1 MQTEKRPIWVRA
13 LLTAGFLV
21 LCAAW
26 LFLAVVLWDGGKLSW
41 GFKPIWPKTGT
52 LPIVRN
58 LPSGAFLADLPS
70 RFRDWDGKA
79 ALLIY
84 LCLFPLPCWAFAL
97 TALLP
102 DTLRRFFPG
111 NRRLLLGYGIIAA
124 LGVVFG
130 LLCTLA
136 GCTTLLRGLLSFSAE
151 QSLARI
157 HMLLIPISGAL
168 AVLGWLLPCAAH
180 RLLELRGGRALLR
193 EAGSGARRVG
203 LCFACA
209 FAVTAASCLLLASI
223 KPLAPQAVRFVDGF
237 CANNAVYDSEAFV
250 SVCMAPL
257 MEELA
262 FRGLIQRGLRKN
274 LPAWAA
280 VVLTSLFF
288 GLWHRNTGQ
297 FVYAFLFA
305 LMVGAIYERTGK
317 LRDTWLCHMLMNL
330 FAIMGYS
337 DSSRALLGKLH
348 VFPWLRKLLLG
359 LPAWAAAPL
368 LLLVVAGI
376 ALLVR
381 LMRAKSAPKE
391 SFSEEQ

>member
-1 MQTEKRPIWVRA
+1 MHTEKRPLWLRA

-41 GFKPIWPKTGT
+41 GGTAIYPKTGT

-111 NRRLLLGYGIIAA
+111 SRKLRFGYGIVAA

-180 RLLELRGGRALLR
+180 RLLELGGGRALLR
-193 EAGSGARRVG
+193 EAGGGARPP
-203 LCFACA
+203 ACCWPPSSPWRLRRCALWMA
-209 FAVTAASCLLLASI
+209 FAQITPS
-223 KPLAPQAVRFVDGF
+223 
-237 CANNAVYDSEAFV
+237 
-250 SVCMAPL
+250 MT
-257 MEELA
+257 
-262 FRGLIQRGLRKN
+262 QRLSS
-274 LPAWAA
+274 PSAW
-280 VVLTSLFF
+280 
-288 GLWHRNTGQ
+288 R
-297 FVYAFLFA
+297 
-305 LMVGAIYERTGK
+305 R
-317 LRDTWLCHMLMNL
+317 
-330 FAIMGYS
+330 
-337 DSSRALLGKLH
+337 
-348 VFPWLRKLLLG
+348 
-359 LPAWAAAPL
+359 
-368 LLLVVAGI
+368 
-376 ALLVR
+376 
-381 LMRAKSAPKE
+381 
-391 SFSEEQ
+391 

>member
-1 MQTEKRPIWVRA
+1 MNALQKRPWLRA
-13 LLTAGFLV
+13 L
-21 LCAAW
+21 CALGLAL
-26 LFLAVVLWDGGKLSW
+26 LFLSWLLYAMIIWDGRLAW
-41 GFKPIWPKTGT
+41 GGRAVWPKSGT
-52 LPIVRN
+52 LPILRRIPEGSFGYGLEKRFQSQN
-58 LPSGAFLADLPS
+58 NSSGLKAYLFLL
-70 RFRDWDGKA
+70 
-79 ALLIY
+79 
-84 LCLFPLPCWAFAL
+84 PLPLLTFTL

-102 DTLRRFFPG
+102 ESLGKLFPRAKRLRTV
-111 NRRLLLGYGIIAA
+111 YGVLAGLA
-124 LGVVFG
+124 LCFG

-136 GCTTLLRGLLSFSAE
+136 GCTTLLRGLLSFAAE
-151 QSLARI
+151 QSFARI

-168 AVLGWLLPCAAH
+168 AVLGWLLPCAVH
-180 RLLELRGGRALLR
+180 RLLELGGGRALLR
-193 EAGSGARRVG
+193 EAGGGARRVG

-223 KPLAPQAVRFVDGF
+223 KPLVPQAVSFVAGF
-237 CANNAVYDSEAFV
+237 CGQNATYDSMFFV

-262 FRGLIQRGLRKN
+262 FRGLIQRGLRKS

-280 VVLTSLFF
+280 VVLTSVFF

-297 FVYAFLFA
+297 FVYTFLFA
-305 LMVGAIYERTGK
+305 LMVGAIYEQTGK
-317 LRDTWLCHMLMNL
+317 LRYTWLCHMLMNL
-330 FAIMGYS
+330 FAVMGYS
-337 DSSRALLGKLH
+337 DSPRALLGKLH
-348 VFPWLRKLLLG
+348 FFPWLRKLLLG

-376 ALLVR
+376 VLLVR